1 MTVPLDLRSS
11 GVPGLRARFRA
22 APDFQHML
30 AGVAQY
36 ANFRFADSFYRYEYG
51 TSFVYWSLSLEEQFY
66 LLFPLMIVLFRKHL
80 VWALLALVA
89 VQLFTL
95 RTPIR

>member
-1 MTVPLDLRSS
+1 M
-11 GVPGLRARFRA
+11 
-22 APDFQHML
+22 

-36 ANFRFADSFYRYEYG
+36 ANFRFADSFYHYEYG

-66 LLFPLMIVLFRKHL
+66 LLFPLLILVCRKHL

-89 VQLFTL
+89 VQLFT
-95 RTPIR
+95 